1 MPQNELNRSVAR
13 ATGESVGEIAR
24 MGFQIDGPPS
34 FTHVG
39 GTDLGPI
46 DWDALE
52 SSRRCEVHRNG
63 RPGIAFHQ

>member
-24 MGFQIDGPPS
+24 MGFQIDGPPAI
-34 FTHVG
+34 THFG
-39 GTDLGPI
+39 GEYGPI

-52 SSRRCEVHRNG
+52 SGRRCEVHRNG
-63 RPGIAFHQ
+63 KPGVAFHQ

>member
-1 MPQNELNRSVAR
+1 
-13 ATGESVGEIAR
+13 

-34 FTHVG
+34 FTHTG
-39 GTDLGPI
+39 DDPGPI

-52 SSRRCEVHRNG
+52 SGRRCEVHRNG

>member
-13 ATGESVGEIAR
+13 ATGESVTDIAR

-34 FTHVG
+34 FTHAG
-39 GTDLGPI
+39 GEYAPI

-52 SSRRCEVHRNG
+52 STRRCEVHRNG
-63 RPGIAFHQ
+63 RPGVAFHQ

>member
-24 MGFQIDGPPS
+24 MGFQIDGPAV
-34 FTHVG
+34 THFG
-39 GTDLGPI
+39 ADFGPI

-52 SSRRCEVHRNG
+52 SARRCEVHRNG
-63 RPGIAFHQ
+63 KPGVAFHQ